1 MRMPGMGELLIIL
14 VIVLLVFGAN
24 KLPQLGDG
32 IGKAIKNF
40 KRGINH
46 DDDIDVTPTDKRV
59 AAELPEELLVRV
71 VVEIGALVWPAHH
84 RDDEV
89 GVLPDLLVADR
100 GLEEMGVLLDPAL
113 EVEGQRIAGRQ
124 GGRGRSAGSVSACPA
139 RGRACGRAA
148 RGR

>member
-1 MRMPGMGELLIIL
+1 VRMPGMGELLIIL

-59 AAELPEELLVRV
+59 SGGNAPGVDANVRDAD
-71 VVEIGALVWPAHH
+71 VVERKG
-84 RDDEV
+84 
-89 GVLPDLLVADR
+89 
-100 GLEEMGVLLDPAL
+100 
-113 EVEGQRIAGRQ
+113 
-124 GGRGRSAGSVSACPA
+124 
-139 RGRACGRAA
+139 
-148 RGR
+148 

>member
-40 KRGINH
+40 KRGMNH

-59 AAELPEELLVRV
+59 AADASSR
-71 VVEIGALVWPAHH
+71 
-84 RDDEV
+84 
-89 GVLPDLLVADR
+89 
-100 GLEEMGVLLDPAL
+100 
-113 EVEGQRIAGRQ
+113 
-124 GGRGRSAGSVSACPA
+124 AGSNIDDAKVREAEVIESKPSK
-139 RGRACGRAA
+139 G
-148 RGR
+148 

>member
-46 DDDIDVTPTDKRV
+46 DDEIDVTPTDKRV
-59 AAELPEELLVRV
+59 TSSTPGAKGVNDQSDVRDAE
-71 VVEIGALVWPAHH
+71 VVE
-84 RDDEV
+84 RK
-89 GVLPDLLVADR
+89 
-100 GLEEMGVLLDPAL
+100 
-113 EVEGQRIAGRQ
+113 
-124 GGRGRSAGSVSACPA
+124 S
-139 RGRACGRAA
+139 
-148 RGR
+148 

>member
-1 MRMPGMGELLIIL
+1 VRMPGMGELLIIL

-59 AAELPEELLVRV
+59 GAASSAKSVDSGAVHDAE
-71 VVEIGALVWPAHH
+71 VVE
-84 RDDEV
+84 RK
-89 GVLPDLLVADR
+89 
-100 GLEEMGVLLDPAL
+100 
-113 EVEGQRIAGRQ
+113 
-124 GGRGRSAGSVSACPA
+124 S
-139 RGRACGRAA
+139 
-148 RGR
+148 